1 MKHTVMDQITD
12 KEFEQIVKNSYS
24 YREVAEKCGYCCIS
38 GASSNIVKKRIQKL
52 NLDVSHFKKSLH
64 VYRPDD
70 EIFVEDSKVGQTV
83 LRKRFLALNVVEY
96 KCSICGQ
103 EPFWN
108 GKPLSLT
115 LDHINGKNHDNRF
128 DNLRWVCPNCDRQ
141 LPTFGRRNAIHE
153 AKYNYCVDCGIVI
166 TFNAT
171 RCKKCADKV
180 KAEKQKNINKPNR
193 EELKKLIREKNF
205 LTLGKEFNVSDNTIR
220 NWCES
225 YNLPKKT
232 REIRLIKDQ
241 DWEFL

>member
-12 KEFEQIVKNSYS
+12 KEFEQIVEKSFS
-24 YREVAEKCGYCCIS
+24 YREVARECGYCCIS

-52 NLDVSHFKKSLH
+52 NLDISHFKKPYPI
-64 VYRPDD
+64 YRQDD
-70 EIFVEDSKVGQTV
+70 EIFIEDSKVDQTT
-83 LRKRFLALNVVEY
+83 LRKHYLALKTIEY
-96 KCSICGQ
+96 KCAICGQ
-103 EPFWN
+103 KPFWN
-108 GKPLSLT
+108 GKPLTLT
-115 LDHINGKNHDNRF
+115 LDHINGKNHDDRL

-141 LPTFGRRNAIHE
+141 LPTFAGRNAIHE
-153 AKYNYCVDCGIVI
+153 TKHNYCIDCGTII

-180 KAEKQKNINKPNR
+180 KAEKQKNINKPSR

-225 YNLPKKT
+225 YNLPKRAK
-232 REIRLIKDQ
+232 EIRLIKDQ
-241 DWEFL
+241 DWELL